1 MKKPNLIINVLW
13 MVFSLAVCLESW
25 RLNVGDLHA
34 PGPGF
39 LPFITGLL
47 LAFLALIAFIQAL
60 KEKFSPEKKSLTL
73 RNNLMKVGVL
83 AGALVLYVLL
93 LNTLGFIIGT
103 LLLLLF
109 LFRIMEPLKWRTV
122 LFASVITLAAA
133 YVLFDFFLGTR
144 LPKGILGI

>member
-1 MKKPNLIINVLW
+1 

-39 LPFITGLL
+39 LPFIAGLL
-47 LAFLALIAFIQAL
+47 LALLSLIAFIQAL
-60 KEKFSPEKKSLTL
+60 KEKPSQEKSFVSFGH
-73 RNNLMKVGVL
+73 NLMKVGVL
-83 AGALVLYVLL
+83 SGSLILYVLL

-122 LFASVITLAAA
+122 IFASVITLAAA
-133 YVLFDFFLGTR
+133 YLLFDFFLGTR
-144 LPKGILGI
+144 LPKGFLGI

>member
-1 MKKPNLIINVLW
+1 MKKQGLFINLIWL
-13 MVFSLAVCLESW
+13 VFSLAVCLESW

-47 LAFLALIAFIQAL
+47 LGLLALIAFFQAL
-60 KEKFSPEKKSLTL
+60 REKPSQGKPSLSFGTY
-73 RNNLMKVGVL
+73 LMKVGLL
-83 AGALVLYVLL
+83 AGVLIAYVLL
-93 LNTLGFIIGT
+93 LNILGFIIGT
-103 LLLLLF
+103 FLLLLF

-122 LFASVITLAAA
+122 ILASIITLVVV
-133 YVLFDFFLGTR
+133 YLLFDFFLGTR